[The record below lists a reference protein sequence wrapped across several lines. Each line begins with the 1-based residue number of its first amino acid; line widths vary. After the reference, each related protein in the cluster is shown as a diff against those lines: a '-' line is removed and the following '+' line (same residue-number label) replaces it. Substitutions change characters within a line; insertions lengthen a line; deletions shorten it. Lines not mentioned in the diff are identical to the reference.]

1 MALLGQ
7 VLARLHLLF
16 CSCSSTAPTQPGG
29 RKYQYALTRRL
40 HYNNPMTSTNG
51 MFVIVYGPAAEM
63 DEESEAVRRE
73 KVSSQPELSAPP
85 FAAALEQA
93 VALLLSAARRAGGG
107 GRAGL
112 PPVPAREERRRRVL
126 RLRALQ
132 GPVRRRASSAPLAR
146 GCGLQ
151 A

>member
-1 MALLGQ
+1 
-7 VLARLHLLF
+7 
-16 CSCSSTAPTQPGG
+16 
-29 RKYQYALTRRL
+29 
-40 HYNNPMTSTNG
+40 MTSTNG

-85 FAAALEQA
+85 FAAGSEPLALCACGAAAQRSA
-93 VALLLSAARRAGGG
+93 RGQVVADEPGCLLYQLVKNGDGEYFVFELYKDQCAAA
-107 GRAGL
+107 
-112 PPVPAREERRRRVL
+112 P
-126 RLRALQ
+126 
-132 GPVRRRASSAPLAR
+132 SSAPMAR